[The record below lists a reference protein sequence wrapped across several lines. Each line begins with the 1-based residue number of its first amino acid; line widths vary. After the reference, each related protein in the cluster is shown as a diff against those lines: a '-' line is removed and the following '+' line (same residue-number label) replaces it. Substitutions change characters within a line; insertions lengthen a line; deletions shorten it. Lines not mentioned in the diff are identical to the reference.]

1 MGYLSSN
8 EQKKVICDVP
18 VLKMSDRWKLYELSE
33 KYDNMISE
41 KYHDEIMKLMHY
53 PVKLPPH
60 LKSVP
65 NYLRYMQCHATFPM
79 RVIMNA
85 HENGLFLAGRDLK
98 ENPAPAVFLAVEE

>member
-1 MGYLSSN
+1 
-8 EQKKVICDVP
+8 
-18 VLKMSDRWKLYELSE
+18 MSDRWKLYELSG
-33 KYDNMISE
+33 KYSKIISE
-41 KYHDEIMKLMHY
+41 KFFDEISRLMKN

-65 NYLRYMQCHATFPM
+65 DWLRYMNCCATFPM

-85 HENGLFLAGRDLK
+85 HENGLFLADRNLK